1 MKLKCTKNIDMTGI
15 EAYNQTLW
23 NKLPYDLK
31 QSIFTATE
39 NGEFSVVVKITGSD
53 KNEVSKWVSYLKS
66 LDYEVFTNMFIPV
79 QDEKYLL
86 IDWDYGK
93 R

>member
-1 MKLKCTKNIDMTGI
+1 MNAKD
-15 EAYNQTLW
+15 AYQNTLW

-39 NGEFSVVVKITGSD
+39 NGEFSVAVKITRND
-53 KNEVSKWVSYLKS
+53 KDEVSKWVSYLRS
-66 LDYEVFTNMFIPV
+66 LDYEVCTNMFIPIN
-79 QDEKYLL
+79 DEKYLI
-86 IDWDYGK
+86 IDWEHYGK

>member
-1 MKLKCTKNIDMTGI
+1 MNAKD
-15 EAYNQTLW
+15 AYQNTLW

-31 QSIFTATE
+31 KSIFVATE
-39 NGEFSVVVKITGSD
+39 NGEFSVTVKVTENDEKDVTNRI
-53 KNEVSKWVSYLKS
+53 SYLRS
-66 LDYEVFTNMFIPV
+66 LDYEVCTNELVPI

-86 IDWDYGK
+86 ISWKHYGK

>member
-1 MKLKCTKNIDMTGI
+1 MNAKD
-15 EAYNQTLW
+15 AYQNTLW

-39 NGEFSVVVKITGSD
+39 NGEFSVTVKITGSD
-53 KNEVSKWVSYLKS
+53 KNEVYKWVSYLRS
-66 LDYEVFTNMFIPV
+66 LDYEVFTNMFISV

>member
-1 MKLKCTKNIDMTGI
+1 MNAKD
-15 EAYNQTLW
+15 AYQNTLW

-31 QSIFTATE
+31 QSIFVATE
-39 NGEFSVVVKITGSD
+39 NGEFLVVIKISERND
-53 KNEVSKWVSYLKS
+53 KNEVSQWISYLRS
-66 LDYEVFTNMFIPV
+66 LDYEVSTNAFVPT

-86 IDWDYGK
+86 ICWDHYGK